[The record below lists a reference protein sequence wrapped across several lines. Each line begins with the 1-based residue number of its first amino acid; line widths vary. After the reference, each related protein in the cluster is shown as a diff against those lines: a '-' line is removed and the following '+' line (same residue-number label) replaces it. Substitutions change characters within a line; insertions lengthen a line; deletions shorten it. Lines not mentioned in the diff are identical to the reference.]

1 MSVKR
6 FSSDNSLKNTY
17 KLGRGQ
23 TSVAI
28 PTSPTISTATKTGST
43 TATVAYTDPIY
54 AKSLI
59 ANYLLI
65 CGSTQYTFSPVSGFT
80 NHTYVITLFDS
91 ISTSCNLRAV
101 DINGN
106 NGPATQNIPIAK

>member
-1 MSVKR
+1 MLGKPRLNSIQHHKNNSV
-6 FSSDNSLKNTY
+6 
-17 KLGRGQ
+17 
-23 TSVAI
+23 SVN
-28 PTSPTISTATKTGST
+28 
-43 TATVAYTDPIY
+43 YTDPVY

-91 ISTSCNLRAV
+91 ISTSCSLRAV
-101 DINGN
+101 DANGN
-106 NGPATQNIPIAK
+106 NGPATQNIPVSK